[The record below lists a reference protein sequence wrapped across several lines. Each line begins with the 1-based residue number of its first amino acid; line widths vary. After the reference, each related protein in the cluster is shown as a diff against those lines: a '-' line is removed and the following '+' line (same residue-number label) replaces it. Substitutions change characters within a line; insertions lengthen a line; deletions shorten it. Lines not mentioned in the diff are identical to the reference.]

1 MLFCPECGTQIEKG
15 ICLCPKC
22 GEEMLY
28 NRRKGLSFFWF
39 NIKSEFNKERF
50 FSAISYVGF
59 LWVVPLLR
67 NKNSTLTMFHI
78 NQGICL
84 FLAEIIYGIFYLILK
99 KLLLEIS
106 IWLYSIIAVAG
117 VAEILFIIFAGIG
130 IFSAIKGKKRELPI
144 IGGLKILKQG
154 YYSKHSF

>member
-1 MLFCPECGTQIEKG
+1 MIICPKCGTEIEKG
-15 ICLCPKC
+15 ICLCPNC

-28 NRRKGLSFFWF
+28 NRKGDLAFYW
-39 NIKSEFNKERF
+39 FNKERF

-59 LWVVPLLR
+59 LWIVPLLR

-84 FLAEIIYGIFYLILK
+84 LIAEIIYGVFYLILK

-106 IWLYSIIAVAG
+106 IWLYPIIAVAG

-130 IFSAIKGKKRELPI
+130 IISAIKGKKRELPI
-144 IGGLKILKQG
+144 IGGLRILKQG